1 MEIKYHQECLKE
13 VYLRD
18 KIRAGSTPKHGG
30 RSSMAE
36 HLTVDQVVVGS
47 TPIAHPNMLG
57 LFPKNLLNAGIKR
70 AFRHK
75 GSFYYSNLP
84 ATRKSLNMDYP
95 MNLQDLTTMY
105 DFTGKTFAVTGGAG
119 ALGSDVV
126 VALAGCGANVMI
138 LDLRLGGVDAIKE
151 RLGER
156 ASLVEVIEVNVMN
169 RDSLVTAGE
178 AIIKRFGQLYGLV
191 NAAGGNSPR
200 ATVSSTMS
208 YFDIPEEALRFVLDL
223 NILGTMIPCQVLAK
237 LMTETGEGVILN
249 YSSMNAYRPLTNIAA
264 YSASK
269 AAITNF
275 TSWLA
280 VYLAQNYSCNIR
292 VNAIAP
298 GFFLGEQNRFLMID
312 KDTGGWTPR
321 GQKIIDH
328 TPMGRL
334 GNPEDLLGCVLWL
347 LSPAASFVTG
357 ITVPVDG
364 GFSAYAGV

>member
-1 MEIKYHQECLKE
+1 MN
-13 VYLRD
+13 RD
-18 KIRAGSTPKHGG
+18 
-30 RSSMAE
+30 
-36 HLTVDQVVVGS
+36 
-47 TPIAHPNMLG
+47 
-57 LFPKNLLNAGIKR
+57 
-70 AFRHK
+70 
-75 GSFYYSNLP
+75 
-84 ATRKSLNMDYP
+84 
-95 MNLQDLTTMY
+95 DLMHMY

-119 ALGSDVV
+119 ALGGDVV
-126 VALAGCGANVMI
+126 IALAGCGANVMV
-138 LDLRLGGVDAIKE
+138 LDRNLARLPALRECVGPRAGEIDGVQVD
-151 RLGER
+151 
-156 ASLVEVIEVNVMN
+156 VMN
-169 RDSLVTAGE
+169 RESLTAAGE
-178 AIIKRFGQLYGLV
+178 AINRRFGALYGLV

-200 ATVSSTMS
+200 ATCTADMS
-208 YFDIPEEALRFVLDL
+208 FFDIPEEGLRFVLDL
-223 NILGTMIPCQVLAK
+223 NILGTMMPCQVLARQ
-237 LMTETGEGVILN
+237 MAEAGEGVILN

-280 VYLAQNYSCNIR
+280 VYMAQNFSGKIR

-312 KDTGGWTPR
+312 QATGGWTAR
-321 GQKIIDH
+321 GQRVVDH

-334 GNPEDLLGCVLWL
+334 GNPEDLLGAVLWL

>member
-1 MEIKYHQECLKE
+1 
-13 VYLRD
+13 
-18 KIRAGSTPKHGG
+18 
-30 RSSMAE
+30 
-36 HLTVDQVVVGS
+36 
-47 TPIAHPNMLG
+47 
-57 LFPKNLLNAGIKR
+57 
-70 AFRHK
+70 
-75 GSFYYSNLP
+75 
-84 ATRKSLNMDYP
+84 
-95 MNLQDLTTMY
+95 MNLQDLMKMY

-126 VALAGCGANVMI
+126 VSLAGCGANVMI
-138 LDLRLGGVDAIKE
+138 LDLRLGGVEAIKE
-151 RLGER
+151 RLGDR
-156 ASLVEVIEVNVMN
+156 ASQVDAIEVNVMN
-169 RDSLVTAGE
+169 RDSLLAAGE
-178 AIIKRFGQLYGLV
+178 AINKRFGPLYGLV

-200 ATVSSTMS
+200 ATVNPTMS
-208 YFDIPEEALRFVLDL
+208 YFDIPEDALRFVLDL
-223 NILGTMIPCQVLAK
+223 NILGTMMPCQVLAK
-237 LMTETGEGVILN
+237 QMAETGEGVILN

-280 VYLAQNYSCNIR
+280 VYLAQNFSGKIR

-298 GFFLGEQNRFLMID
+298 GFFLGEQNRFLMVD

-321 GQKIIDH
+321 GQKVIDH

-347 LSPAASFVTG
+347 LSPASSFVTG

-364 GFSAYAGV
+364 GFSSYAGV